1 MPKVRAGFKG
11 KYALS
16 KHEFYVAYHYALQ
29 YKEWIR
35 ERMAIESSQLQGM
48 KYDTDKVQTSGG
60 VDQMPDIAER
70 AIRLDK
76 QIQTIVSAAKEAD
89 EDLVAWILAGAIEEG
104 MTFYKLQ
111 QKGIPCGKKMYYD
124 RRRKF
129 YYLLSKKILKEG

>member
-1 MPKVRAGFKG
+1 MPKIRAGYSG
-11 KYALS
+11 KYKLG
-16 KHEFYVAYHYALQ
+16 KHEFYTAYHYALQ
-29 YKEWIR
+29 YPEWVKEKA
-35 ERMAIESSQLQGM
+35 AIESSQLQGM

-70 AIRLDK
+70 AIGLDA
-76 QIQTIVSAAKEAD
+76 QIRTIVSAAKEAD
-89 EDLVAWILAGAIEEG
+89 EDLSAWILAGAIEEG

-111 QKGIPCGKKMYYD
+111 RKGIPCGKKMYYD